1 MYFAAAVTSIAIG
14 VTMLASLVRV
24 AEVYPPEPEITVR
37 QVVAPPKVALVVATL
52 EPTSE
57 PTSAPSP
64 SPVLMALVRSTPT
77 PVTVASTVATPV
89 ATPVAAVVQP
99 LTASGRVQ
107 AIYAALARSSWPS
120 YLWDK
125 VVEIA
130 GCESSYDPNEIG
142 DSGRALGL
150 LQIRSDAHPDLVA
163 NYAVMTLAGNLEAAW
178 LVYLRKGA
186 MLGLPPGVG
195 SFTPWSCA

>member
-14 VTMLASLVRV
+14 MTMLASLVRV
-24 AEVYPPEPEITVR
+24 AEVYTPEPEITVR
-37 QVVAPPKVALVVATL
+37 QVVAPPKLALVIATP
-52 EPTSE
+52 EPTPE
-57 PTSAPSP
+57 PSP
-64 SPVLMALVRSTPT
+64 SPVLMALVRSTPAPA
-77 PVTVASTVATPV
+77 PVAIALTVATPV

-99 LTASGRVQ
+99 LTPSTKVQ

-120 YLWDK
+120 HLWDK
-125 VVEIA
+125 VVQIA
-130 GCESSYDPNEIG
+130 GCESSYDPDEIG

-195 SFTPWSCA
+195 SFSPWSCA